1 MQTKRPQ
8 PLSANDGGASVI
20 PHIAR
25 AASEQY
31 GCKKSFASTA
41 PSQIRA
47 VFLNRENRPMISAK
61 KISIAAVTFVLARAV
76 GLPAQATTAA
86 DTPLVTLA
94 QAMVPPTGMMDAEHP
109 MPTKERMLKRFP
121 QPVRVGDLIGLPVLN
136 ENASTLGH
144 VRQVVRTP
152 QGNIE
157 LIVSYSRLWGWFG
170 RPVAVP
176 LEVVGIAGRQLVSL
190 DMDPSEYANAP
201 TWQAKDAIVLP
212 NDATI
217 RIALARS

>member
-1 MQTKRPQ
+1 
-8 PLSANDGGASVI
+8 
-20 PHIAR
+20 
-25 AASEQY
+25 
-31 GCKKSFASTA
+31 
-41 PSQIRA
+41 
-47 VFLNRENRPMISAK
+47 MICTK
-61 KISIAAVTFVLARAV
+61 KIWIAVAALAVARV
-76 GLPAQATTAA
+76 IGLPTQATTAA
-86 DTPLVTLA
+86 SAGANGLPPMLA

-109 MPTKERMLKRFP
+109 MPMNERMLKRFP

-157 LIVSYSRLWGWFG
+157 LIVSYSRFWGWFG

-176 LEVVGIAGRQLVSL
+176 LEVVGIAGRHLVSL
-190 DMDPSEYANAP
+190 DMDSSEYANAP
-201 TWQAKDAIVLP
+201 TWQAKDAIALP

>member
-1 MQTKRPQ
+1 
-8 PLSANDGGASVI
+8 
-20 PHIAR
+20 
-25 AASEQY
+25 
-31 GCKKSFASTA
+31 
-41 PSQIRA
+41 
-47 VFLNRENRPMISAK
+47 
-61 KISIAAVTFVLARAV
+61 
-76 GLPAQATTAA
+76 
-86 DTPLVTLA
+86 
-94 QAMVPPTGMMDAEHP
+94 
-109 MPTKERMLKRFP
+109 
-121 QPVRVGDLIGLPVLN
+121 VRVGDLIGLPVLN

-152 QGNIE
+152 QGNIA

-201 TWQAKDAIVLP
+201 TWQAKDAITLP